1 MLLGIATLAIALLI
15 STVSAWYSI
24 LGLTAIFAGAVVPAV
39 IMGVSLELGKIMVA
53 VWLHQ
58 NWRRDRLLKFY
69 LIPALIFLMM
79 LTSVGVFGFLSKAHV
94 DQNLVSGDVIAEI
107 AIYDEKI
114 KIERDNIDV
123 NRKSLKQMDEAV
135 DQLMA
140 RSTSEEGASKSVAI
154 RRSQQKERSRLL
166 ADITTSQQRITALNE
181 ERAPIAAKVRKVEAE
196 VGPIKYVAALFSN
209 STPDQDQLESAVR
222 WVIILIVIV
231 FDPLAIVLIIAGIKQ
246 LGWGRQDSA
255 KNAWAASGSGGG
267 LVTIDDMIVGIKP
280 NNLHPELVVA
290 PVRAPDPV
298 IEDASEQIT
307 ELELKLNQ
315 AHQDRD
321 TLADFVR
328 EQDQTLKDRTQELT
342 QVRAILT
349 NLHNDHNSLSD
360 LNARSLQR
368 EQDLQAELKQIKAQL
383 ATIQAERD
391 LLFQAHSHE
400 MTRADTLAAE
410 LDSLSRVIE
419 EELAAP
425 AETAERFKAEYQEQ
439 PETAPKP
446 KTVISDIESEVIAP
460 EPIIPPIPPAAGFST
475 SFPDNPARGDMCLRV
490 DFKPSRLFKWND
502 VKWIEIN
509 RKATDVYNYN
519 DAYIQ
524 FLAEKLATGE
534 YSIDDLTEQELQQ
547 VQTAVGGRLG

>member
-1 MLLGIATLAIALLI
+1 MIFGYFTLIVALLI
-15 STVSAWYSI
+15 SAVSAWYSI

-79 LTSVGVFGFLSKAHV
+79 LTSIGVFGFLSKAHV

-114 KIERDNIDV
+114 KIERENIDAD
-123 NRKSLKQMDEAV
+123 RKQLKQMDEAV
-135 DQLMA
+135 DQVMG
-140 RSTSEEGASKSVAI
+140 RSSDETGAERAVAI
-154 RRSQQKERSRLL
+154 RRSQQKERGRLL
-166 ADITTSQQRITALNE
+166 AEITEGQKRITALNE
-181 ERAPIAAKVRKVEAE
+181 ERAPIAAKARKVEAE
-196 VGPIKYVAALFSN
+196 VGPVKYVAALFSN
-209 STPDQDQLESAVR
+209 NTPDQDQLERAVR
-222 WVIILIVIV
+222 WVIILIVAV

-255 KNAWAASGSGGG
+255 KDAWPASGNSGG

-280 NNLHPELVVA
+280 NNLHPELSVA
-290 PVRAPDPV
+290 PVPAKPDPDSV
-298 IEDASEQIT
+298 IEDHLEEIEQLYSE
-307 ELELKLNQ
+307 LRQ
-315 AHQDRD
+315 AQQDRD

-368 EQDLQAELKQIKAQL
+368 EQDLQAELEQTKAQL

-391 LLFQAHSHE
+391 LLFQAHSYE
-400 MTRADTLAAE
+400 MTRADTLTQQVETVTIKPEIFVEPAVTAVPMP
-410 LDSLSRVIE
+410 DPVAVE
-419 EELAAP
+419 EP
-425 AETAERFKAEYQEQ
+425 AVAITPVPTRQ
-439 PETAPKP
+439 
-446 KTVISDIESEVIAP
+446 
-460 EPIIPPIPPAAGFST
+460 PAADFGDT
-475 SFPDNPARGDMCLRV
+475 FPNTPARGDMFLRT

-502 VKWIEIN
+502 VKWIEVN
-509 RKATDVYNYN
+509 KNTTDVYNYN
-519 DAYIQ
+519 DAYLQ
-524 FLAEKLATGE
+524 FLVEKISTGE
-534 YSIDDLTEQELQQ
+534 YSIDDLSPTEQYQIR
-547 VQTAVGGRLG
+547 TMLGSR